1 MASLV
6 DIVATQ
12 DEVNEMEQTIIGAS
26 VHGHI
31 SSLCMVGRLPINNH
45 ECEGSDGHAP

>member
-12 DEVNEMEQTIIGAS
+12 DEVNEMEQTIIGHAS
-26 VHGHI
+26 SVDYNPQKI
-31 SSLCMVGRLPINNH
+31 DS
-45 ECEGSDGHAP
+45 A